1 MVQVLKEHYDFSKY
15 TDIPRWLS
23 YWHQIDETLKLE
35 PRSVLVIGIGD
46 GAVMR
51 LLKDYV
57 TDIKTFDIDPELNP
71 SFLGNISEIDQIVTN
86 KFDVILCCQVLEH
99 IPFELFNK
107 ILANLSQLS
116 RHMVIF
122 LPYCHHNIINIIIGL
137 PKLKLKSFQLS
148 IPKFYKGWKFNS
160 EHYWEMGT
168 SGYPVSLIRNNLEKE
183 FNITNSFTAK
193 INPYHK
199 FDMNM

>member
-86 KFDVILCCQVLEH
+86 KFDVIL
-99 IPFELFNK
+99 
-107 ILANLSQLS
+107 
-116 RHMVIF
+116 RF
-122 LPYCHHNIINIIIGL
+122 LRL
-137 PKLKLKSFQLS
+137 RKK
-148 IPKFYKGWKFNS
+148 
-160 EHYWEMGT
+160 
-168 SGYPVSLIRNNLEKE
+168 VR
-183 FNITNSFTAK
+183 
-193 INPYHK
+193 
-199 FDMNM
+199 